1 MLGQEDKNYWV
12 KQALSL
18 TKELGELKGS
28 VMKAGQMLSVYGEHF
43 LPKEVNLI
51 LKQLQFESPP
61 LEWVEMQK
69 IINRNLGKEKAAEL
83 EIETESIACASLG
96 QVHRAKIKS
105 SGKDIVL
112 KIQYPNLDKAIDSD
126 IRALKNILSLSQ
138 LLPKLPA
145 LDSVFA
151 EIKAMLKQELDYE
164 QERKELEF
172 FRTALA
178 NDDRFVLPE
187 PIPTYSTKKILA
199 MTYLPGTRVDSAEV
213 KNLSQS
219 RRNTL
224 GEAALSLYLDE
235 LFIHQAVQTDPHFG
249 NYRIQINSNGGDK
262 IVLYDFGA
270 VRRLEKDFI
279 EKYRELLAS
288 VFHHDKERF
297 FLTIRK
303 F

>member
-1 MLGQEDKNYWV
+1 
-12 KQALSL
+12 
-18 TKELGELKGS
+18 
-28 VMKAGQMLSVYGEHF
+28 
-43 LPKEVNLI
+43 
-51 LKQLQFESPP
+51 
-61 LEWVEMQK
+61 
-69 IINRNLGKEKAAEL
+69 
-83 EIETESIACASLG
+83 
-96 QVHRAKIKS
+96 
-105 SGKDIVL
+105 
-112 KIQYPNLDKAIDSD
+112 
-126 IRALKNILSLSQ
+126 

-297 FLTIRK
+297 FSAAEKLKMLERSDPEDLIDLFFQLCCLIVEPFTNKSFDWGKDDLPKRVTKTTAEMFKGYQLRTPPRELVFLDRK
-303 F
+303 MTGMYVFLSVLGVQIDASKILQKHLKD